1 MYIRVNVITG
11 AKKES
16 FQAAGENRFDV
27 AVKEKPERNLANKRV
42 LELVAIHFDVKPKEV
57 RIINGHH
64 SPSKMLSV
72 R

>member
-1 MYIRVNVITG
+1 MYVKVTVITG

-16 FQAAGENRFDV
+16 FRATSENRFEV
-27 AVKEKPERNLANKRV
+27 AVKEKPERNLANKRIV
-42 LELVAIHFDVKPKEV
+42 ELVAAHFGVEPKGV